1 MNVNTTFSC
10 AMFGRSSAAPAFN
23 VQDTPRPPAEA
34 KLEALYREQ
43 QHARERP
50 PAPAPPMG
58 VPARQPTSSRHA
70 SRQPIDAEDPRSPLQ
85 GGPPRDSP
93 WSGFGSLWDMAA
105 SALERLSSSSLHVE
119 EPVEEERR
127 AEEEPSASIKTDE
140 LGLALAEGAAAD
152 VPKLGPTRTARL
164 QVKVDALMA
173 QLNHFVA
180 ALNRANVPGGGKSAV
195 PGVGKS
201 AGAGRDSRD
210 SRNRRDCSDSSGS
223 SISGNERQWLA
234 QMLPPLED
242 AQPRILSILR
252 GGTIADRE
260 LIVQLVELYQ
270 GIDEARRR
278 YWKLQGWHG
287 PDPSPP
293 AVHTFAEYAPETEA
307 IKAAA
312 AAKAKAAV
320 AKAESAAEI
329 EAELKRFKAE
339 LKAQKRAGNRTGDV
353 GMPATSSVASRA
365 SRASSISSVSSSL
378 DPGAA
383 RISSVSSVSGTG
395 SGAITAPTRSP
406 ETTRPPAIR
415 TPEEAEAAAASA
427 TGDYLGDYLGDMDDE
442 ERRLDE
448 EERRLDDEEEEERA
462 AAKLRAMVAHRSHW
476 TSPFEALRG
485 TQGGRHRHSAHRRSP
500 WRSPSHFGTSPSL
513 KAIARSTS
521 ALTMALGGQLQE
533 QLASPSRFLRHQ
545 MEMHREAQKE
555 YSRHREVRR
564 EHSRQEREHSQKERE
579 RSRQREY
586 STWVLP
592 THVDHKPWF
601 CMLSTL
607 ACTIVFIFEVRGVP
621 RIAYDGL
628 GWPLMAYDGL
638 GWPRMASVIRY
649 ARMDGLSRRSCALRR
664 ARRGCLRM
672 RTARPVSRTGCLARP
687 FGYSTVWA
695 PRMTKPSLA
704 GAWAEASGGVCS
716 APLGCTLAFS
726 TCSSTCSGSY
736 PSAWASSAP
745 SGLCRRPCSTS
756 SPASSVPFARQSSCQ
771 GSSRWER
778 RVPCLVSSALTGPTS
793 SSTTARA
800 ARFGTRA
807 WAAFFL
813 QPSLIW

>member
-1 MNVNTTFSC
+1 
-10 AMFGRSSAAPAFN
+10 MFGRSSAFN

-50 PAPAPPMG
+50 PAPAPPMS

-93 WSGFGSLWDMAA
+93 WSGFGSLWDVAA

-201 AGAGRDSRD
+201 AGGGRDSRD
-210 SRNRRDCSDSSGS
+210 SRNRRDCSGSSGS
-223 SISGNERQWLA
+223 SGISISGNERQRLA

-278 YWKLQGWHG
+278 YWKLQGWHA

-293 AVHTFAEYAPETEA
+293 AVHSFAEYAPETEA

-320 AKAESAAEI
+320 AKVESAAEI

-365 SRASSISSVSSSL
+365 SRASSL

-383 RISSVSSVSGTG
+383 RISSISSVSGTG
-395 SGAITAPTRSP
+395 SGAIKAPTRSS

-448 EERRLDDEEEEERA
+448 EERRLDEEEEEERA

-545 MEMHREAQKE
+545 MEMHREALKE
-555 YSRHREVRR
+555 HSRHREVRR

-638 GWPRMASVIRY
+638 GWPLMAS
-649 ARMDGLSRRSCALRR
+649 DGLPHQVRENGWTVAPFVCPEASATGLPTYADGTPCEPNWMLGPPIRVLNRMGAKNDEAIFGWGVGRGEWWRLFTSSWLHSGLFHLLLNLLGILSLGVGFERAFGFVQTAL
-664 ARRGCLRM
+664 LYI
-672 RTARPVSRTGCLARP
+672 VSGLLGTVC
-687 FGYSTVWA
+687 STVFL
-695 PRMTKPSLA
+695 PGVISV
-704 GAWAEASGGVCS
+704 GASGSMFGLLGAYWADVLFNYCSRGTLRHAGV
-716 APLGCTLAFS
+716 G
-726 TCSSTCSGSY
+726 
-736 PSAWASSAP
+736 
-745 SGLCRRPCSTS
+745 GLLFAT
-756 SPASSVPFARQSSCQ
+756 VPN
-771 GSSRWER
+771 
-778 RVPCLVSSALTGPTS
+778 LVIGLTP
-793 SSTTARA
+793 
-800 ARFGTRA
+800 
-807 WAAFFL
+807 
-813 QPSLIW
+813 

>member
-1 MNVNTTFSC
+1 
-10 AMFGRSSAAPAFN
+10 MFGRSSAAPAFN

-201 AGAGRDSRD
+201 AGGGRDSRD
-210 SRNRRDCSDSSGS
+210 SRNRRDCSGSSGS
-223 SISGNERQWLA
+223 SGISISGNERQWLA

-293 AVHTFAEYAPETEA
+293 AVHSFAEYAPETEA

-365 SRASSISSVSSSL
+365 SVSSSL

-383 RISSVSSVSGTG
+383 RISSISSSLDPGAARISSVSGTG

-448 EERRLDDEEEEERA
+448 EERRLNEEEEEERA
-462 AAKLRAMVAHRSHW
+462 AAKLRAMVRTARTGPRHSRHS
-476 TSPFEALRG
+476 EALREAVTG
-485 TQGGRHRHSAHRRSP
+485 TQRTGAHHGAHPRTSVRRPLSRRSPEARARSP
-500 WRSPSHFGTSPSL
+500 WRSAGSSKSSSRRPRASFATRWRCIAKL
-513 KAIARSTS
+513 KRNIRAIARCDASIRVRSASIRKRSANVRANASTRHGCCPLTSITSRGS
-521 ALTMALGGQLQE
+521 A
-533 QLASPSRFLRHQ
+533 
-545 MEMHREAQKE
+545 
-555 YSRHREVRR
+555 
-564 EHSRQEREHSQKERE
+564 
-579 RSRQREY
+579 
-586 STWVLP
+586 
-592 THVDHKPWF
+592 
-601 CMLSTL
+601 C
-607 ACTIVFIFEVRGVP
+607 
-621 RIAYDGL
+621 
-628 GWPLMAYDGL
+628 
-638 GWPRMASVIRY
+638 
-649 ARMDGLSRRSCALRR
+649 
-664 ARRGCLRM
+664 
-672 RTARPVSRTGCLARP
+672 
-687 FGYSTVWA
+687 
-695 PRMTKPSLA
+695 
-704 GAWAEASGGVCS
+704 
-716 APLGCTLAFS
+716 
-726 TCSSTCSGSY
+726 
-736 PSAWASSAP
+736 
-745 SGLCRRPCSTS
+745 
-756 SPASSVPFARQSSCQ
+756 
-771 GSSRWER
+771 
-778 RVPCLVSSALTGPTS
+778 
-793 SSTTARA
+793 
-800 ARFGTRA
+800 
-807 WAAFFL
+807 
-813 QPSLIW
+813 